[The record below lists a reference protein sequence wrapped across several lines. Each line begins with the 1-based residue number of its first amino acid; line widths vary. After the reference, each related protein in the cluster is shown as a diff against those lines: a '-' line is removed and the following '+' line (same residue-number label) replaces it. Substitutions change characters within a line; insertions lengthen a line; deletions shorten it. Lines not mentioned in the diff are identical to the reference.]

1 MDDYNRSMSIL
12 KTVQET
18 KESSQTKQMVKVQS
32 AENILKLTK
41 ELKSNKILKSI
52 KDSRN
57 SSAANSKLIKVAS
70 RTQKEKETENVDEI
84 SIKDQAQNTTPNI
97 FSKLILVLD
106 PPSMSKEEFQSTLYK
121 TKEHITKSNV
131 QLSSQKIKSSIKL
144 NSPSITPI
152 QDSREEMSIEEKAAE
167 MNKAIIDQISRDI
180 PTPEVNVQTDCTFS
194 KRPLSKTYSSYMRH
208 RHRQKIQDL
217 NESNIIQDTNTSK
230 LSPLMKSTLKKSNW
244 KKDFM

>member
-1 MDDYNRSMSIL
+1 
-12 KTVQET
+12 
-18 KESSQTKQMVKVQS
+18 
-32 AENILKLTK
+32 
-41 ELKSNKILKSI
+41 
-52 KDSRN
+52 
-57 SSAANSKLIKVAS
+57 
-70 RTQKEKETENVDEI
+70 
-84 SIKDQAQNTTPNI
+84 
-97 FSKLILVLD
+97 
-106 PPSMSKEEFQSTLYK
+106 
-121 TKEHITKSNV
+121 
-131 QLSSQKIKSSIKL
+131 
-144 NSPSITPI
+144 
-152 QDSREEMSIEEKAAE
+152 MSIEEKAAE